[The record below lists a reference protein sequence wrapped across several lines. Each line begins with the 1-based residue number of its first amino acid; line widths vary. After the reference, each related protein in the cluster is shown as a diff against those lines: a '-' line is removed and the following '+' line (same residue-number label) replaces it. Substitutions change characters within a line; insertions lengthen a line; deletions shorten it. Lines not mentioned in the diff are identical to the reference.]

1 MLLTSGLP
9 GRTSDGVILLRVT
22 RSLRRAEGVTRE
34 RVGGREVMKPTV
46 YSHGNEVEAEVRM
59 METG

>member
-1 MLLTSGLP
+1 M
-9 GRTSDGVILLRVT
+9 ILLRVT